1 MKILLSAFACAPHV
15 GSEAGAAWRW
25 AMELARHHE
34 VVVVTDEF
42 RREAIEAELA
52 RRPMDNPQF
61 VFFRPRWLRYVPFR
75 SFWSRLLYVGWQYS
89 LLPFARQLH
98 RQHQF
103 DLSHH
108 LTWGVFRHP
117 SFLGFLD
124 IPFVLGPLG
133 GGEDAPL
140 RLKKSI
146 RGRAKL
152 EELSRTALN
161 WVARYSPILWWA
173 SFRAVVIFART
184 PSTARML
191 PYGLGKRAILAQEI
205 GASPR
210 EDIEPVRHDPSRPL
224 RVIFAGRLL
233 AWKGVHFA
241 IGAVAHAR
249 ARGADVHFSVIGVGP
264 YSGALRRRARE
275 LGVPVEF
282 VDHIPQR
289 ELFERFR
296 QADCFL
302 FPSLHDSGGTVVL
315 EALSFGLPVICLDLC
330 GPAEFVDEECGV
342 VVATAGK
349 REPEV
354 EAALA
359 DALVLLATDS
369 DALTRRS
376 EGALQRAR
384 YHAIENQV
392 GRAMAIVERA
402 LRGRQAQDRAIPHRS
417 P

>member
-1 MKILLSAFACAPHV
+1 
-15 GSEAGAAWRW
+15 
-25 AMELARHHE
+25 MELARHHE
-34 VVVVTDEF
+34 VVVITDEF

-52 RRPMDNPQF
+52 LRPMDNPRF
-61 VFFRPRWLRYVPFR
+61 VFFRPRWLRQVPFR

-89 LLPFARQLH
+89 LLPFARRLH
-98 RQHQF
+98 RQDQF
-103 DLSHH
+103 DFVHH

-117 SFLGFLD
+117 SFLGLLG

-140 RLKKSI
+140 RLKQSI
-146 RGRAKL
+146 RGRAKWG
-152 EELSRTALN
+152 ELFRTALN
-161 WVARYSPILWWA
+161 WLAHFSPTLWWA
-173 SFRAVVIFART
+173 SSRALVIFART

-191 PYGLGKRAILAQEI
+191 PYGLGRRAVLAQEI
-205 GASPR
+205 GTSPR
-210 EDIEPVRHDPSRPL
+210 ADIAPRRRAIDKPL

-233 AWKGVHFA
+233 ALKGVHFA
-241 IGAVAHAR
+241 IAAVAHAR
-249 ARGADVHFSVIGVGP
+249 EKGADVHFSVIGSGP
-264 YSGALRRRARE
+264 FSAELRLRASE
-275 LGVPVEF
+275 LGVAVEF
-282 VDHIPQR
+282 VDHVPQH

-330 GPAEFVDEECGV
+330 GPAEFVDEDCGV

-349 REPEV
+349 SESEV
-354 EAALA
+354 EAALG
-359 DALVLLATDS
+359 DALVMMTTNS

-376 EGALQRAR
+376 LGALQRAH

-392 GRAMAIVERA
+392 GRAMAVIENALDEIHKPRRSSEIERV
-402 LRGRQAQDRAIPHRS
+402 R
-417 P
+417 

>member
-52 RRPMDNPQF
+52 QRPLDNPQF
-61 VFFRPRWLRYVPFR
+61 VFFRPRWLRHVPFR
-75 SFWSRLLYVGWQYS
+75 SFWSRFLYVGWQYS
-89 LLPFARQLH
+89 LLPFARRLH
-98 RQHQF
+98 RQHRF
-103 DLSHH
+103 DFSHH

-117 SFLGFLD
+117 SFLGFLG

-140 RLKKSI
+140 RLKRSVH
-146 RGRAKL
+146 GRAKVA
-152 EELSRTALN
+152 ELSRTALN
-161 WVARYSPILWWA
+161 WVARYSPVLWWA
-173 SFRAVVIFART
+173 SSRAVVIFTRT

-191 PYGLGKRAILAQEI
+191 PNDLGKRAILAQEI
-205 GASPR
+205 GTSPR
-210 EDIEPVRHDPSRPL
+210 EDIVPGRHDPTRPL

-249 ARGADVHFSVIGVGP
+249 AKGVDVHFSVIGAGP
-264 YSGALRRRARE
+264 YSGELRRKADE
-275 LGVPVEF
+275 LGIPVEF
-282 VDHIPQR
+282 VSHVPQR

-315 EALSFGLPVICLDLC
+315 EALSFGLPVVCLDLC

-342 VVATAGK
+342 VVMTAGK
-349 REPEV
+349 HEAEV
-354 EAALA
+354 EAALG

-369 DALTRRS
+369 DALARRS
-376 EGALQRAR
+376 EGALQRAQ
-384 YHAIENQV
+384 YHALENQV
-392 GRAMAIVERA
+392 GRVMAVVESAVR
-402 LRGRQAQDRAIPHRS
+402 RNQTMH
-417 P
+417 